1 MPRIRWSG
9 WSVICLLLDML
20 LTGSPPLALSQA
32 PVLLTAGSRVRL
44 KTVDPSTKWVQG
56 DLVRLS
62 EDSLHIVP
70 AGGADSLAFA
80 TGAIDRL
87 EVSRGRRSNA
97 GKGALLGLAI
107 GAGAGLALGVAASAE
122 ECSGIGCTEVGPG
135 EVVAVMAFF
144 GATGAGL
151 GALIGAA
158 SHSERWEQV
167 PRPYVS
173 AQLHRS
179 VGHLVVGVVMSW

>member
-9 WSVICLLLDML
+9 WSVICLVLGML

-122 ECSGIGCTEVGPG
+122 ECSGIGCPEVGPG

-144 GATGAGL
+144 GATGRAWVPSSGQRRTASAGSRCR
-151 GALIGAA
+151 GRG
-158 SHSERWEQV
+158 
-167 PRPYVS
+167 S
-173 AQLHRS
+173 ACSS
-179 VGHLVVGVVMSW
+179 VGPAGTLSWAW

>member
-1 MPRIRWSG
+1 MPRIRWSD
-9 WSVICLLLDML
+9 WSVVCLLLAMPL
-20 LTGSPPLALSQA
+20 AASPPLALSQA
-32 PVLLTAGSRVRL
+32 PVPLTSGSRVRL
-44 KTVDPSTKWVQG
+44 KPVDPSTKSVQG
-56 DLVRLS
+56 DLLRLS
-62 EDSLHIVP
+62 EDSLHIV
-70 AGGADSLAFA
+70 AGGADTLAFA
-80 TGAIDRL
+80 TGAIARL

-97 GKGALLGLAI
+97 GKGALLGAAI

-122 ECSGIGCTEVGPG
+122 ECSGFGCTEVGPG
-135 EVVAVMAFF
+135 EVVAVMALF

-167 PRPYVS
+167 PRPWVS

-179 VGHLVVGVVMSW
+179 RGVVVGVVMSW

>member
-1 MPRIRWSG
+1 MPRIRWSD
-9 WSVICLLLDML
+9 WSVICLLLAML
-20 LTGSPPLALSQA
+20 LAGSPPLALSQA
-32 PVLLTAGSRVRL
+32 PVPLSAGARVRL
-44 KTVDPSTKWVQG
+44 KPVGPSTKSVQG
-56 DLVRLS
+56 NLLRLS
-62 EDSLHIVP
+62 EDSLHILP
-70 AGGADSLAFA
+70 AGGADTVAFA
-80 TGAIDRL
+80 TGAVARL

-122 ECSGIGCTEVGPG
+122 ECTGLGCTEVGPG

-167 PRPYVS
+167 PRPWVS

-179 VGHLVVGVVMSW
+179 RGVVVGVVMSW

>member
-1 MPRIRWSG
+1 
-9 WSVICLLLDML
+9 
-20 LTGSPPLALSQA
+20 
-32 PVLLTAGSRVRL
+32 
-44 KTVDPSTKWVQG
+44 VQG
-56 DLVRLS
+56 DLLRLS
-62 EDSLHIVP
+62 EDSLYILP
-70 AGGADSLAFA
+70 AGGVDTLAFA

-107 GAGAGLALGVAASAE
+107 GAGAGLVFGALASAE
-122 ECSGIGCTEVGPG
+122 ECSGFGCTEVGPG
-135 EVVAVMAFF
+135 EVVAVMALF

-179 VGHLVVGVVMSW
+179 VGHVVVGVVMSW